1 MKIITVTLISESLCA
16 YEKPSDSFYE
26 VWSTD
31 GIVYRIDGGKIYPPL
46 ELTDGRRIVDEN
58 VSIGVGVV
66 ARIPWLTLRWF
77 DGVEIQWHTPPD
89 ADLALDPIRYDV
101 DPILRIRMYS
111 IQPTTLHCNKH
122 DHIIQ
127 GVGDISIFQST
138 VSGNQTFKC
147 NSEMKWIPSHIID
160 PIHECLSV
168 TIDDTEYYP
177 EYETEPA
184 ERAGRVV
191 VDPSVYWND
200 KLYSI
205 WRNYLEPTMM
215 NVISNGDSELNT
227 LIPLSVS
234 VEGIPC
240 SHDRGVANTFEI
252 CKGLSCQSFW
262 YLSPGTRIVT
272 DEWIHYH
279 LTTILRLHGST
290 IDRFCD
296 GPIDHIALND
306 AMKLAT
312 IHVTTWPFIMDRR
325 FGYSRVS
332 GQLEQYD
339 IDKFDCST
347 KFGGDCEDGAMFVVK
362 LIHSILSRVNG
373 PSYVMKLRSCYAFLG
388 IPVGLSGQSK
398 GGNATANHMY
408 GAMIPYRFFGCTNE
422 NEINKK
428 FNIKGSNQ
436 TITLIETTM
445 MTSFQYSNHEM
456 VSNKKREAFNSI
468 RELHIDNDCLWKNY
482 TLLMPL
488 SFQKEYGSWRH
499 ERMNRIF
506 TFSHYLFTGKQGGI
520 QGTYTINNGKG
531 TLAKNF
537 FSSNPTFTISLPS
550 VQMTPKVFNDEIE
563 VLKAFECPITPLE
576 PMTMYPMM
584 EGCESDH
591 INVYC
596 WKKNE
601 ETQSVINKIKTK
613 LKIISNPIIFPYGHG
628 EMIQFKL

>member
-1 MKIITVTLISESLCA
+1 MKIITVTLISESHCA

-31 GIVYRIDGGKIYPPL
+31 GRVYRIDDGKIYPPL
-46 ELTDGRRIVDEN
+46 ELTGGRRIVDTGDIGRCVA
-58 VSIGVGVV
+58 VSN
-66 ARIPWLTLRWF
+66 PWLILRWF
-77 DGVEIQWHTPPD
+77 DGVEIQWPVLH
-89 ADLALDPIRYDV
+89 IRDV
-101 DPILRIRMYS
+101 DPILRIRMYC

-138 VSGNQTFKC
+138 KSGNQTFMC

-160 PIHECLSV
+160 PIHECLSIV
-168 TIDDTEYYP
+168 IDGPVPGDRE
-177 EYETEPA
+177 
-184 ERAGRVV
+184 RVV
-191 VDPSVYWND
+191 PGDHNPSVYWND
-200 KLYSI
+200 KLRSI
-205 WRNYLEPTMM
+205 WDNYLEPTMK
-215 NVISNGDSELNT
+215 NVISNGDRQLNT
-227 LIPLSVS
+227 LIPLSVAI
-234 VEGIPC
+234 EGIPC
-240 SHDRGVANTFEI
+240 SHDRGTANTFKI

-262 YLSPGTRIVT
+262 YLSPGIRIVT
-272 DEWIHYH
+272 DEWIQYH

-290 IDRFCD
+290 IDEFCN
-296 GPIDHIALND
+296 GPIDHIACND

-312 IHVTTWPFIMDRR
+312 IHVTTWPFILDRR
-325 FGYSRVS
+325 FGYSTVS

-362 LIHSILSRVNG
+362 LIHSILGRVSG

-398 GGNATANHMY
+398 GGDATANHMY
-408 GAMIPYRFFGCTNE
+408 GAMIPYPLFTGLNVNE
-422 NEINKK
+422 DEINKK

-445 MTSFQYSNHEM
+445 MTSFQYSNHET
-456 VSNKKREAFNSI
+456 VSDVKRNAFKSI
-468 RELHIDNDCLWKNY
+468 HSLHIDDDCLWNNY

-506 TFSHYLFTGKQGGI
+506 TFSHCLFDDKTDKI
-520 QGTYTINNGKG
+520 QGTFVINNGKG
-531 TLAKNF
+531 ALAKDF
-537 FSSNPTFTISLPS
+537 FNSSFKLSLPPIR
-550 VQMTPKVFNDEIE
+550 MTPRVFNDEMEII
-563 VLKAFECPITPLE
+563 KTFECPITPLE
-576 PMTMYPMM
+576 PVVDPM
-584 EGCESDH
+584 GGGGTVGDH

-596 WKKNE
+596 WKRNE
-601 ETQSVINKIKTK
+601 NTPSIINKIKKK
-613 LKIISNPIIFPYGHG
+613 LRIKSNPTMFPYGHG
-628 EMIQFKL
+628 VMIQFKLTTQE